1 LSSFLIQSI
10 QQDSA
15 FTSIYYIC
23 NSYTTGKNLL
33 EEILRCFICQLLRA
47 NLDLAP
53 YIFEN
58 YANKG
63 KYAKKGFASA
73 IVWLRRLIAEL
84 LDIIPSVQV
93 ILDGI
98 DEYPESD
105 QRAILM
111 ELLSLSMSC
120 SGTCK
125 ILISS
130 RISVQIKKVL
140 SSQPTISLRDYNEE
154 VQGDIRAYIC
164 EGLRGL
170 RGRFSDQLI
179 DTVETK
185 VLERADGSII
195 IPIMH
200 WTTIDLF

>member
-1 LSSFLIQSI
+1 MRS
-10 QQDSA
+10 
-15 FTSIYYIC
+15 
-23 NSYTTGKNLL
+23 
-33 EEILRCFICQLLRA
+33 FICQLLRA

-63 KYAKKGFASA
+63 LAPAT
-73 IVWLRRLIAEL
+73 VRLRRLITEL
-84 LDIIPSVQV
+84 LDMIPSVRV

-105 QRAILM
+105 QRGTLT
-111 ELLSLSMSC
+111 ELLSLSESC

-125 ILISS
+125 ILVSS

-140 SSQPTISLRDYNEE
+140 SSKPTISLRDYNEE
-154 VQGDIRAYIC
+154 VQGDIRAYIR
-164 EGLRGL
+164 ERLRDL

-195 IPIMH
+195 IPVMH

>member
-1 LSSFLIQSI
+1 M

-15 FTSIYYIC
+15 ITSIYYIC
-23 NSYTTGKNLL
+23 TSYTTGKNLL
-33 EEILRCFICQLLRA
+33 VEILQSFAGQLLRA

-63 KYAKKGFASA
+63 LVPA
-73 IVWLRRLIAEL
+73 IVLLRGLLAEL
-84 LDIIPSVQV
+84 LDMIPSVRV

-105 QRAILM
+105 QRAILA
-111 ELLSLSMSC
+111 ELLSISKGS

-130 RISVQIKKVL
+130 RISPQISKVL
-140 SSQPTISLRDYNEE
+140 SSKPTISLRDYHEE
-154 VQGDIRAYIC
+154 VQGDIRAYVC
-164 EGLRGL
+164 ERLGDLRRKLG
-170 RGRFSDQLI
+170 DQLI
-179 DTVETK
+179 DTIERR
-185 VLERADGSII
+185 VLEKADGSLI
-195 IPIMH
+195 IPASH
-200 WTTIDLF
+200 WTIIDLFQVCFSGRDLS